1 MYSILV
7 ADDERIEREGIKSLL
22 KQCGLDLEIQE
33 ASNGKKALEY
43 LEKHNADILITDIKM
58 PFMDGM
64 ELIENVRKQFPKMQI
79 IIFSGYGEFDYART
93 AIRLGVSDY
102 ILKPVNPED
111 FYKTIEKVIAEIQKD
126 NSEMDS
132 IQKKKGFLEEH
143 FLLLLL
149 NGAGRE
155 SLEQKAE
162 SLLNLS
168 YLENY
173 KRMIILEFNGN
184 FFGRTGFQFED
195 KLREELKVS
204 FTYLN
209 MDEEQSILLLPKD
222 RPLDYRVLAEH
233 IHRYI
238 KETWHEECYVAVSS
252 PWGKDS
258 ISQIPQKYASLERLM
273 EDKFYDRE
281 RYILLE
287 EDGKNG
293 ELSGAAPDEKLTV
306 LISEAIHN
314 KDVYGLKKHF
324 DLLCQNYQE
333 KNDFSQMYV
342 KFIFSNINK
351 EIILLMKKGDERELN
366 EVIDKIYRS
375 NDIGLIIQ
383 YTNENIEKLEGYLNK
398 TGKGVRSEV
407 ETVKQYIYENYD
419 KDISIDGLADQVC
432 LAPSYLS
439 FIFKKETGQNLSK
452 YIKEYRM
459 EKAKKL
465 LRGSHEK
472 IVSISQSVGYSNVS
486 YFCQSFREYYGVSPE
501 KYRKSGEAYEQ
512 DTAVF

>member
-22 KQCGLDLEIQE
+22 KQCSLELEVQE

-43 LEKHNADILITDIKM
+43 LEKHSVDVLITDIKM

-93 AIRLGVSDY
+93 AIRHGVSDY

-111 FYKTIEKVIAEIQKD
+111 FYKTIDKVIQELQKD
-126 NSEMDS
+126 YSEMDS
-132 IQKKKGFLEEH
+132 MEKNKGFLEEH

-155 SLEQKAE
+155 TLEQKAE
-162 SLLNLS
+162 NLLKLS

-173 KRMIILEFNGN
+173 NRMLLLEFNGN
-184 FFGRTGFQFED
+184 FFGRTGVCFEE
-195 KLREELKVS
+195 KLREELKVP

-209 MDEEQSILLLPKD
+209 MDEEQSVLLLPKD
-222 RPLDYRVLAEH
+222 RHLDCRVLAEH

-238 KETWHEECYVAVSS
+238 REVWHEDCYVAASLS
-252 PWGKDS
+252 WKTDS
-258 ISQIPQKYASLERLM
+258 ISQIPQRYSSLERLL

-281 RYILLE
+281 RYVLLE
-287 EDGKNG
+287 EENTRGGVKGK
-293 ELSGAAPDEKLTV
+293 EPDEKLTA
-306 LISEAIHN
+306 LISEDIHN

-351 EIILLMKKGDERELN
+351 EIILQMKKGDERELN

-375 NDIGLIIQ
+375 NDIGVIIQ
-383 YTNENIEKLEGYLNK
+383 CTNENIVRLEEHLNK

-407 ETVKQYIYENYD
+407 ETVKQYIYENYN

-465 LRGSHEK
+465 LRDSHEK

-501 KYRKSGEAYEQ
+501 KYRKSGEVYEQ